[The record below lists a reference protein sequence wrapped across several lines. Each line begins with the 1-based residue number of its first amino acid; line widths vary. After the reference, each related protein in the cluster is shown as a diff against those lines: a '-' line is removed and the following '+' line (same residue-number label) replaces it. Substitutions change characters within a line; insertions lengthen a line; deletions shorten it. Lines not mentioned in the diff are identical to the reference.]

1 MGKRSVIAFSLALA
15 FVLVIV
21 GGTALA
27 DGTQTGSI
35 GGIIKDEAGGLMPG
49 AGIVAKGV
57 LTGFTRQAVSDT
69 NGTYTIRLMPPGEYR
84 VEISLSGFQTVSS
97 VVTIY
102 TDRNTD
108 FPATMRLSKVSE
120 TVSVSAELPVID
132 KTNTTQGAN
141 IDQTF
146 TQKLAVAR
154 SYQSVIQMSPG
165 VTGGA
170 NPNVRG
176 ALLGN
181 NVFLLDGIDT
191 TDTTTGTFGQNFNY
205 EAMQEI
211 AVNTGGFSAE
221 YGRASGAV
229 VSVVTKSGGNDFH
242 GSAKLLLTNDNW
254 NAQNSGLNE
263 VTGAG
268 TKRTIF
274 DQLQKSYSGTLGGPV
289 AKDHLWFFGAVE
301 YTPTTTP
308 AAQTALG
315 QEFQQSQVITLWQGK
330 VTWQVSPSH
339 TIEAAGNGDPFTGI
353 VRNDYW
359 GTTVTAERESLTA
372 QKQGGKTFR
381 GTWTGVFS
389 PSLSGEATFGT
400 SGSRIDVNQWT
411 TNSTLPF
418 YSFNGGNVST
428 TQATAPHYGLDT
440 GYYYNGATFDGF
452 VERPRTQ
459 ANIALNYYKQ
469 IAGFNHNF
477 KFGVDYQYLKSQ
489 SAFAYPGDAVY
500 YDETFNYQTRQ
511 FTPSYRDLFDPVQ
524 VSTSKGTIWGF
535 YFLDKMDL
543 GRLFLNIGFRVDKQ
557 DGTSDIGKT
566 VLDKTVISP
575 RLSAKYDV
583 TGDGT
588 TLAMANY
595 GRFYQS
601 VIQNFADS
609 GFAGVPQQSNYTEE
623 VFDPATGK
631 YVFDSRVT
639 AGGNN
644 QAINTGLKPSYSEDV
659 TLGIEHRLGR
669 VIGVSLKGTYRTW
682 KDVIDDV
689 RTLTGTTRTVDY
701 VNLDEAKRRYRGLE
715 FVVDKRFANSWSAYA
730 SYTLSRIEGNQFAD
744 FASALGDYYAN
755 TATTGGV
762 SGFTVNSVNKYG
774 IASYDRTHDVKG
786 FGAYTL
792 ALGKVT
798 LTPGLTL
805 GWRSG
810 NPYQRQVSRN
820 VAGTSYT
827 QFNNPRGTD
836 LFPSQFYSNFA
847 FQGDFR
853 LFGDVGAGFKLD
865 VFNLTN
871 TQTKLSGGAT
881 DNANYGKATSS
892 ANYALPRSL
901 RFTFLIN
908 F

>member
-1 MGKRSVIAFSLALA
+1 MRMRLGSIVVLLIALTLAPCA
-15 FVLVIV
+15 WS
-21 GGTALA
+21 

-49 AGIVAKGV
+49 AGITAKGV
-57 LTGFTRQAVSDT
+57 QTGFTRQAVSDT
-69 NGTYTIRLMPPGEYR
+69 NGTYTIRLMPPGDYR

-97 VVTIY
+97 IVKIF
-102 TDRNTD
+102 TDRNTAFD
-108 FPATMRLSKVSE
+108 ATMRLSKVSE
-120 TVSVSAELPVID
+120 TVSVSAEVPVVD

-141 IDQTF
+141 ISQTF

-154 SYQSVIQMSPG
+154 QYQSVIQMSPG

-176 ALLGN
+176 ALSGN
-181 NVFLLDGIDT
+181 NVFLFDGIDT

-229 VSVVTKSGGNDFH
+229 VSVVTKSGGNEFH
-242 GSAKLLLTNDNW
+242 GSAKVIATNDNW
-254 NAQNSGLNE
+254 NAQNHGINE

-274 DQLQKSYSGTLGGPV
+274 DENQYRYSGTLGGPV
-289 AKDHLWFFGAVE
+289 MKDKLWFFGAYE
-301 YTPTTTP
+301 FAPTTTP

-315 QEFQQSQVITLWQGK
+315 QEFQQSREITLWQGK
-330 VTWQVSPSH
+330 VTWQISSSH
-339 TIEAAGNGDPFTGI
+339 TLEVAGNGDPFTGI

-359 GTTVTAERESLTA
+359 GTTVTADREALTA
-372 QKQGGKTFR
+372 QEQGGETFR

-389 PSLSGEATFGT
+389 PSLSGEATVGT
-400 SGSRIDVNQWT
+400 ATSRIDVGQFT
-411 TNSTLPF
+411 TNSTIPF
-418 YSFNGGNVST
+418 YRFNNANVAT
-428 TQATAPHYGLDT
+428 TQASAPHYALDT
-440 GYYYNGATFDGF
+440 GFYYNGATFTGF

-469 IAGFNHNF
+469 LFGRNHNF
-477 KFGVDYQYLKSQ
+477 KVGVDFQRLESQ

-500 YDETFNYQTRQ
+500 VDDTFNPQTRE
-511 FTPSYRDLFDPVQ
+511 FTPNYRDVFDPVQ

-557 DGTSDIGKT
+557 DGSSDIGKT
-566 VLDKTVISP
+566 VLNKTVFSP
-575 RLSAKYDV
+575 RLSAKFDV
-583 TGDGT
+583 TGDGN

-595 GRFYQS
+595 GIFYQS
-601 VIQNFADS
+601 VIQSFADS

-623 VFDPATGK
+623 VYDPATGR

-639 AGGNN
+639 AGGNS
-644 QAINTGLKPSYSEDV
+644 QAINEDLKPSYSEDI
-659 TLGIEHRLGR
+659 TLGIEHRFGR
-669 VIGVSLKGTYRTW
+669 VMGVSVRGTYRKW
-682 KDVIDDV
+682 KDLIDDT
-689 RTLTGTTRTVDY
+689 RTLTAGTRVINY
-701 VNLDEAKRRYRGLE
+701 VNLEEAKRVYKGIE
-715 FVVDKRFANSWSAYA
+715 FVVDKRFANNWSAYA
-730 SYTLSRIEGNQFAD
+730 SYTLSRSEGNHFTD
-744 FASALGDYYAN
+744 FSSALGDYYAN
-755 TATTGGV
+755 TSSLGV
-762 SGFTVNSVNKYG
+762 SGFTINSANKYG
-774 IASYDRTHDVKG
+774 LAAYDRTHDIKG

-792 ALGKVT
+792 TLGRVT

-810 NPYQRQVSRN
+810 QTYQRQATRSL
-820 VAGTSYT
+820 AGTSPL
-827 QFNNPRGTD
+827 QFNSPRGSD
-836 LFPSQFYSNFA
+836 RFPSQFYSNFA
-847 FQGDFR
+847 FQADFR
-853 LFGDVGAGFKLD
+853 LFGEIAAGLKLD
-865 VFNLTN
+865 IFNLTDD
-871 TQTKLSGGAT
+871 QTKISGSAT

-892 ANYALPRSL
+892 ANYTTGRNLQITALIS
-901 RFTFLIN
+901 F
-908 F
+908 